1 MYTIWVHGPLGK
13 GILSV
18 ELDGQR
24 VIVVPVAGSS
34 AVLVGGTDASIKRMA
49 DEDPE
54 HWPSVKGFRILS
66 CPNPRVQ

>member
-1 MYTIWVHGPLGK
+1 M
-13 GILSV
+13 